1 MVLVHSSERR
11 PEERNHSGTKARSLK
26 SPYRF
31 GGVSIDINSLSKDG
45 TKTRAGQVYSSKPR
59 SAVVLR
65 EGFATDEFLLLIRE
79 VVMGSMFKRKRT
91 LAVSALFGLLLMC
104 AQIAYAQ
111 ETRNA
116 REGETSQSA
125 QKVDLAT
132 IVSLLQ
138 TLRADVR
145 DLKVQVKDLKIQQE
159 SAQAESV
166 ELRKVLEQTRSQL
179 VAQAGSA
186 NSVASE
192 RVVSETTAGQTS
204 NEERITKLEEDQQLA
219 DAKIAEQ
226 NQTKV
231 ESASKY
237 RALLSGIVLFNTYS
251 ERGSVDN
258 ADFPQL
264 AIPRGLLSSA
274 GSFGASVRQSQI
286 GIQAFGPTIAGAR
299 TSADIQFDFVG
310 GFPEAQNGASFG
322 IMRLRTGTIRF
333 DWTDTSLVG
342 GQDSL
347 FFAPLSPT
355 SIATL
360 GIPALAYSGNL
371 WSWTPQIRI
380 EHKFT
385 LSDSSSFALQGGILD
400 NLSGDLPP
408 SLYERYPSWGE
419 YSGQPAY
426 ATRLSWTR
434 SLRGQDL
441 RIGAGGYYSR
451 QLWGIGRSVD
461 GWAGTIDLKVPLGK
475 MFEFSSQFYR
485 GRAVGGIGGAIG
497 QSVLWN
503 GSLSDP
509 NTQVHGLQS
518 VGGWAQLKY
527 KATPKLQFN
536 GAFGQDNPF
545 SSDLRNFGGNG
556 GYYGMLFSRNQSAL
570 VNFIYQPRSDFMFS
584 LECRS
589 LKTFRLDSNPNTA
602 NVVNFNLGYIF

>member
-1 MVLVHSSERR
+1 
-11 PEERNHSGTKARSLK
+11 
-26 SPYRF
+26 
-31 GGVSIDINSLSKDG
+31 
-45 TKTRAGQVYSSKPR
+45 
-59 SAVVLR
+59 
-65 EGFATDEFLLLIRE
+65 
-79 VVMGSMFKRKRT
+79 MFKGKRT
-91 LAVSALFGLLLMC
+91 LGVGALFGSLLMC
-104 AQIAYAQ
+104 AHSAYAQ

-116 REGETSQSA
+116 RDGEASQSA
-125 QKVDLAT
+125 QKVEMAT

-138 TLRADVR
+138 TLQADVR
-145 DLKVQVKDLKIQQE
+145 DLRAQVKDLKIQQE
-159 SAQAESV
+159 SALAESV
-166 ELRKVLEQTRSQL
+166 ELRKELEQTRSQL
-179 VAQAGSA
+179 VAHAGSA
-186 NSVASE
+186 NALASQH
-192 RVVSETTAGQTS
+192 VVSQTS
-204 NEERITKLEEDQQLA
+204 TDQTSTEDRITKLEANQELA

-237 RALLSGIVLFNTYS
+237 RARLSGIMLFNTYG

-258 ADFPQL
+258 VDFPQL
-264 AIPRGLLSSA
+264 VIPRGLLSSG

-299 TSADIQFDFVG
+299 TSADIQFDFAG

-322 IMRLRTGTIRF
+322 IMRLRTGTVRF
-333 DWTDTSLVG
+333 DWTDTSVIG

-360 GIPALAYSGNL
+360 AIPALAYSGNL
-371 WSWTPQIRI
+371 WSWTPQLRI
-380 EHKFT
+380 EHRFT
-385 LSDSSSFALQGGILD
+385 LSDSSSFSIQGGVLD
-400 NLSGDLPP
+400 NLTGDPPP

-434 SLRGQDL
+434 GVRGQDVT
-441 RIGAGGYYSR
+441 IGAGGYYSR
-451 QLWGIGRSVD
+451 QLWGFGRSAD
-461 GWAGTIDLKVPLGK
+461 GWAGTIDLKLPLGK
-475 MFEFSSQFYR
+475 MFEFTSQFYR

-509 NTQVHGLQS
+509 NTQVHGLES

-545 SSDLRNFGGNG
+545 ASNLRNFGGNG
-556 GYYGMLFSRNQSAL
+556 GYYGVLFSRNRSAF
-570 VNFIYQPRSDFMFS
+570 VNFIYQPWSDVVFS
-584 LECRS
+584 LEYRR
-589 LKTFRLDSNPNTA
+589 LNTFILDSNLNSA
-602 NVVNFNLGYIF
+602 NRVNFSVGYIF

>member
-1 MVLVHSSERR
+1 M
-11 PEERNHSGTKARSLK
+11 
-26 SPYRF
+26 
-31 GGVSIDINSLSKDG
+31 
-45 TKTRAGQVYSSKPR
+45 
-59 SAVVLR
+59 
-65 EGFATDEFLLLIRE
+65 LLNI
-79 VVMGSMFKRKRT
+79 T
-91 LAVSALFGLLLMC
+91 W
-104 AQIAYAQ
+104 AQ

-116 REGETSQSA
+116 RAGEGSRSA

-138 TLRADVR
+138 TLQTEVR
-145 DLKVQVKDLKIQQE
+145 DLRVQIKDLKVQQE
-159 SAQAESV
+159 SAQAESAG
-166 ELRKVLEQTRSQL
+166 LRKELEQTRSQL
-179 VAQAGSA
+179 VATAGSA
-186 NSVASE
+186 NAFASE
-192 RVVSETTAGQTS
+192 HVESETATGQTS
-204 NEERITKLEEDQQLA
+204 TEERITKLEEDQQLA

-237 RALLSGIVLFNTYS
+237 RALLSGIVLFNTYGG
-251 ERGSVDN
+251 RGPVDN

-299 TSADIQFDFVG
+299 TSADIQFDFAG

-333 DWTDTSLVG
+333 DWTNTSLVG

-371 WSWTPQIRI
+371 WSWTPQVRV

-385 LSDSSSFALQGGILD
+385 LSDSSAFSIQGGILD
-400 NLSGDLPP
+400 NLSGDPP
-408 SLYERYPSWGE
+408 ASLYERYPSWGE

-426 ATRLSWTR
+426 ATRFSWTR
-434 SLRGQDL
+434 SLHGQEL
-441 RIGAGGYYSR
+441 TIGAGGYYSR
-451 QLWGIGRSVD
+451 QLWGYGRSVD
-461 GWAGTIDLKVPLGK
+461 GWAGTMDLKLPLGR
-475 MFEFSSQFYR
+475 MFEVTSQFYR

-509 NTQVHGLQS
+509 NTQVHGLYS
-518 VGGWAQLKY
+518 LGGWTQLKY
-527 KATPKLQFN
+527 KAASKLQFN

-556 GYYGMLFSRNQSAL
+556 SYYGVRFSRNQSAL

-584 LECRS
+584 LEYRR
-589 LKTFRLDSNPNTA
+589 LKTFILDSNPNSA
-602 NVVNFNLGYIF
+602 NLVNFSLGYIF

>member
-1 MVLVHSSERR
+1 M
-11 PEERNHSGTKARSLK
+11 RSI
-26 SPYRF
+26 F
-31 GGVSIDINSLSKDG
+31 NGN
-45 TKTRAGQVYSSKPR
+45 
-59 SAVVLR
+59 
-65 EGFATDEFLLLIRE
+65 
-79 VVMGSMFKRKRT
+79 RT
-91 LAVSALFGLLLMC
+91 LAVSALFGFLLMC
-104 AQIAYAQ
+104 PYIACAQ
-111 ETRNA
+111 ETSRA
-116 REGETSQSA
+116 AAAEASQAA

-132 IVSLLQ
+132 VESLLHQ
-138 TLRADVR
+138 LQAEVR
-145 DLKVQVKDLKIQQE
+145 DLRVQVKDLKVRQE
-159 SAQAESV
+159 SAQAESA
-166 ELRKVLEQTRSQL
+166 ELQKELVQTRSQL
-179 VAQAGSA
+179 LTRSGSA
-186 NSVASE
+186 NSAASE
-192 RVVSETTAGQTS
+192 RVVSETTTGQTS
-204 NEERITKLEEDQQLA
+204 TEERITKLEEDQQLA

-237 RALLSGIVLFNTYS
+237 HALLSGIVLFNTYG

-264 AIPRGLLSSA
+264 AIRRGLLSSA

-299 TSADIQFDFVG
+299 TSADIEFDFAG
-310 GFPEAQNGASFG
+310 GFPEAQNGALFG
-322 IMRLRTGTIRF
+322 IVRLRTGTIRF
-333 DWTDTSLVG
+333 DWTDTSVVG

-360 GIPALAYSGNL
+360 AIPALAYSGNL
-371 WSWTPQIRI
+371 WSWTPQVRV

-385 LSDSSSFALQGGILD
+385 LSDSSSFAIQGGILD
-400 NLSGDLPP
+400 NLSGDPPP
-408 SLYERYPSWGE
+408 SVYERYPSWGE

-426 ATRLSWTR
+426 ATRFSWIR
-434 SLRGQDL
+434 SLHGQEL
-441 RIGAGGYYSR
+441 TIGAGGYYSR
-451 QLWGIGRSVD
+451 QLWGYGRSVD
-461 GWAGTIDLKVPLGK
+461 GWAGTMDLKLPLGRL
-475 MFEFSSQFYR
+475 FEFTSQIYR
-485 GRAVGGIGGAIG
+485 GRAVGGIGGGLG

-518 VGGWAQLKY
+518 LGGWAQLKY

-556 GYYGMLFSRNQSAL
+556 GYYGVLFSRNQSAL

-584 LECRS
+584 LEYRR
-589 LKTFRLDSNPNTA
+589 LKTFILDSNPNSA
-602 NVVNFNLGYIF
+602 NLVNFSLGYIF

>member
-1 MVLVHSSERR
+1 
-11 PEERNHSGTKARSLK
+11 
-26 SPYRF
+26 
-31 GGVSIDINSLSKDG
+31 
-45 TKTRAGQVYSSKPR
+45 
-59 SAVVLR
+59 
-65 EGFATDEFLLLIRE
+65 
-79 VVMGSMFKRKRT
+79 MGSMFKRKRT

-116 REGETSQSA
+116 REGETLQSA

-371 WSWTPQIRI
+371 WSWTPQIRV

-385 LSDSSSFALQGGILD
+385 LSDSSSFAMQGGILD
-400 NLSGDLPP
+400 NLSGDPPP

-426 ATRLSWTR
+426 ATRFSWTR
-434 SLRGQDL
+434 SLDGQDL
-441 RIGAGGYYSR
+441 TIGAGGYYSR
-451 QLWGIGRSVD
+451 QLWGFGRSVD
-461 GWAGTIDLKVPLGK
+461 GWAGTMDFKIPLGR
-475 MFEFSSQFYR
+475 MFEFTSQFYR

-545 SSDLRNFGGNG
+545 SSNLRNFGGNG
-556 GYYGMLFSRNQSAL
+556 GYYGVLFSRNQSAL

-584 LECRS
+584 LEYR
-589 LKTFRLDSNPNTA
+589 RLNSFILDNNPNSA
-602 NVVNFNLGYIF
+602 NLVNLSVGYIF